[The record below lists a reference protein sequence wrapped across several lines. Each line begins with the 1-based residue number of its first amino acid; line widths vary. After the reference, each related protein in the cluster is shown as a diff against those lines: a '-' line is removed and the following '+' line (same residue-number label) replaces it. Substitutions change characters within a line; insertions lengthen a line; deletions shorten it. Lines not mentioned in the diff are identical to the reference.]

1 MFNKNLLTILTL
13 LLLLA
18 CLVLLIA
25 IKSDN
30 NNKDL
35 TNMKGEQYSNND
47 IMLQEIKDSPTKTSS
62 SSNSTSSSSSS
73 IQVSKPKIAFT
84 FDADMTPYMKKEL
97 DSGKIASWYD
107 KELIDLLIKENV
119 EATIF
124 ITGLWAESYPT
135 ETKELSDNPLF
146 EIGSH
151 SYKHYSFTKDCY
163 GLPTLK
169 DSEKEEDLTK
179 SVNTIKDITGKEV
192 TLFRFPGGC
201 RNKSDQDLV
210 TRLGLKEVYWT
221 LVSGDAFNKNENNI
235 YSNVIKKAKAN
246 DIIVMHLNG
255 ATSSPKTYEAMVKII
270 PDLREKGFRF
280 VKISEL

>member
-1 MFNKNLLTILTL
+1 MTRKYTFTLLAFTL
-13 LLLLA
+13 LLA
-18 CLVLLIA
+18 SFSFLVIL
-25 IKSDN
+25 KN
-30 NNKDL
+30 NSRESINTDTPKVAKLSSL
-35 TNMKGEQYSNND
+35 TSSTS
-47 IMLQEIKDSPTKTSS
+47 LSS
-62 SSNSTSSSSSS
+62 SSESSSSSS
-73 IQVSKPKIAFT
+73 SSSVEDLRPKIAFT

-97 DSGKIASWYD
+97 ETGKIASWYD
-107 KELIDLLIKENV
+107 KELVDLLIKENV

-124 ITGLWAESYPT
+124 VTGLWAESYPT
-135 ETKELSDNPLF
+135 VTKELSDNPLF

-163 GLPTLK
+163 SLPYLK
-169 DSEKEEDLTK
+169 ENEKEEDLTK
-179 SVNTIKDITGKEV
+179 SVNTLKEITGKEI

-210 TRLGLKEVYWT
+210 TKPGLKEVYWT

-255 ATSSPKTYEAMVKII
+255 ATSSPKTYEAMVMII
-270 PDLREKGFRF
+270 PYLKEKGFRF

>member
-1 MFNKNLLTILTL
+1 
-13 LLLLA
+13 
-18 CLVLLIA
+18 
-25 IKSDN
+25 
-30 NNKDL
+30 
-35 TNMKGEQYSNND
+35 
-47 IMLQEIKDSPTKTSS
+47 
-62 SSNSTSSSSSS
+62 
-73 IQVSKPKIAFT
+73 
-84 FDADMTPYMKKEL
+84 MTPYMKKEL
-97 DSGKIASWYD
+97 ETGEIASWYD

-135 ETKELSDNPLF
+135 VTKELSDNPLF

-163 GLPTLK
+163 GLPNLK
-169 DSEKEEDLTK
+169 DSEKEDDLTK
-179 SVNTIKDITGKEV
+179 SVSTLKDITGKEV

-210 TRLGLKEVYWT
+210 TKLGLKEVYWT

-235 YSNVIKKAKAN
+235 YSNVTKKAKAN

-270 PDLREKGFRF
+270 PYLKEKGFRF

>member
-1 MFNKNLLTILTL
+1 MPKKHTFIILAFILLLVSFTL
-13 LLLLA
+13 LVILKNNSNESVKTQTPTVV
-18 CLVLLIA
+18 VLPKQA
-25 IKSDN
+25 ITTS
-30 NNKDL
+30 
-35 TNMKGEQYSNND
+35 
-47 IMLQEIKDSPTKTSS
+47 TSS
-62 SSNSTSSSSSS
+62 SFESSSSSS
-73 IQVSKPKIAFT
+73 SSSVEDLRPKIAFT

-97 DSGKIASWYD
+97 ETGKIASWYD

-135 ETKELSDNPLF
+135 VTKELSDNPLF

-163 GLPTLK
+163 GLPYLK
-169 DSEKEEDLTK
+169 DSEKEDDLTK
-179 SVNTIKDITGKEV
+179 SVSTLKDITGKEV

-210 TRLGLKEVYWT
+210 TKLGLKEVYWT

-235 YSNVIKKAKAN
+235 YTNVIKKAKAN

-270 PDLREKGFRF
+270 PYLKEKGFRF

>member
-1 MFNKNLLTILTL
+1 MAKRYTSTILL
-13 LLLLA
+13 GI
-18 CLVLLIA
+18 LLILSV
-25 IKSDN
+25 IFTFVVKVQTTNLYYTSRNDSRTLNTYTTSTKSS
-30 NNKDL
+30 
-35 TNMKGEQYSNND
+35 E
-47 IMLQEIKDSPTKTSS
+47 SS
-62 SSNSTSSSSSS
+62 SSSDKSTSSS
-73 IQVSKPKIAFT
+73 VEDLRPKIAFT

-97 DSGKIASWYD
+97 ETGKIASWYD

-135 ETKELSDNPLF
+135 VTKELSDNPLF

-163 GLPTLK
+163 GLPYLK
-169 DSEKEEDLTK
+169 DSEKEDDLTK
-179 SVNTIKDITGKEV
+179 SVSTLKYITGKEV

-270 PDLREKGFRF
+270 PYLKEKEFRF